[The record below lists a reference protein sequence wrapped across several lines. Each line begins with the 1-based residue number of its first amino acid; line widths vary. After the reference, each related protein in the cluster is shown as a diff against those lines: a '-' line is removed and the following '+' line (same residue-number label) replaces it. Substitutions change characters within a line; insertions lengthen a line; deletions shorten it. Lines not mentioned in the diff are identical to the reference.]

1 MVIFKP
7 LKDGTITKEF
17 LGYFGMGY
25 LPYALVLILWIARRK
40 CKDRKKAAQIQT
52 VTNSRQAECAEL
64 ISSCKE
70 NGFPIDKHQM
80 KSLTSAHNENTAKL
94 DQTCQKL
101 SALENE
107 IKATKEA
114 KEAETQAI
122 IAQTKATEAQTE
134 AIKAQTKV
142 TFELVCEM
150 KKEKQ
155 NKSKKDEIAT
165 LQRFSSAF

>member
-25 LPYALVLILWIARRK
+25 LPYALVLIIWIARRK
-40 CKDRKKAAQIQT
+40 CKNRQKAAQDQT
-52 VTNSRQAECAEL
+52 VSNSRQAECAEL
-64 ISSCKE
+64 VSSCNK
-70 NGFPIDKHQM
+70 NGFPINKDQM
-80 KSLTSAHNENTAKL
+80 KSLISAHNTNTATL

-114 KEAETQAI
+114 KEAQTKAI
-122 IAQTKATEAQTE
+122 IAQAQATEAQTK
-134 AIKAQTKV
+134 AIKAQTKI

-150 KKEKQ
+150 KKGKQ
-155 NKSKKDEIAT
+155 HKSKRDEIAN
-165 LQRFSSAF
+165 LQRFSSGF